1 MSLAKLNTLQELR
14 VSQPE
19 MRMLEFVAGRGGEI
33 SWDWSLVKPAAKA
46 MVANMINAGL
56 VIEREYVTHAAEL
69 HGILKLAITD
79 KGRAVVDALKKATI
93 KPVEIVAD

>member
-1 MSLAKLNTLQELR
+1 MTTPGALQELR

-33 SWDWSLVKPAAKA
+33 SWDWSLVKPTAKA
-46 MVANMINAGL
+46 MIANMINAGL

-79 KGRAVVDALKKATI
+79 KGRAVVDAIKKATV
-93 KPVEIVAD
+93 KPMEIVAE

>member
-1 MSLAKLNTLQELR
+1 MTTPGALQELR

-33 SWDWSLVKPAAKA
+33 SWDWTLVKPAAKA

-79 KGRAVVDALKKATI
+79 KGRAVVDAIKKATV
-93 KPVEIVAD
+93 KPMEIVAE